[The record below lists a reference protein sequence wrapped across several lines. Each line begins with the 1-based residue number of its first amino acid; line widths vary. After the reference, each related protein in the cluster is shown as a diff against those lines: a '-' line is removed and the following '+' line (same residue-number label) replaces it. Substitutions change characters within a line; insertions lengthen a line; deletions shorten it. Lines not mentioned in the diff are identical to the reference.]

1 MFRFITQK
9 IGNKLLL
16 TFIVILVVVMFIEIS
31 FRIYFGLPDRLKIAD
46 ESNKEIMD
54 TIFATIKHPL
64 TVGDSET
71 IQ

>member
-46 ESNKEIMD
+46 ESK
-54 TIFATIKHPL
+54 
-64 TVGDSET
+64 
-71 IQ
+71 